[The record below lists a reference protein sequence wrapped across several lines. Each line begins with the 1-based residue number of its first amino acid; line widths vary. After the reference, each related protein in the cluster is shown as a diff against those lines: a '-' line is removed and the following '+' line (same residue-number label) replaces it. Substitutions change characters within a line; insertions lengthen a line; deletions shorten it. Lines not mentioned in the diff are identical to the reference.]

1 MLTAYSVSMSKI
13 VLLTILSRSLTF
25 QLVIASKKRSIFVIS
40 IKKEKHTSVMT
51 QFLISCLNKE
61 IKKKKTFFI
70 EHLLFRP
77 LWEKV
82 ASAKAKH
89 SLAHCTKQA
98 SLRQRSH

>member
-1 MLTAYSVSMSKI
+1 
-13 VLLTILSRSLTF
+13 
-25 QLVIASKKRSIFVIS
+25 
-40 IKKEKHTSVMT
+40 MT

-61 IKKKKTFFI
+61 INKKKTFFI